1 MATAYQRKTAARRAT
16 SGIDRLAS
24 EFDKRMRELSG
35 QQAESF
41 GAYTRQVAET
51 MAPYE
56 QQMEQYRTTLLPE
69 YERQVKSYKDAL
81 EKFKLDVEDIKK
93 NPFELVP
100 DTGINPGFEADRAE
114 IDRLVRERIA
124 KEGLQVTGQ
133 QQQLRSQ
140 ERAIPKLE
148 QVAPVAPAIPE
159 APKIGEFET
168 AGFEQKRKQ
177 LQSDLQ
183 RELGERRGAKL
194 AAVQRRP
201 RGGLMQGA

>member
-56 QQMEQYRTTLLPE
+56 QRMDQYRTTLLPE
-69 YERQVKSYKDAL
+69 YEKQRQSYQQSL
-81 EKFKLDVEDIKK
+81 EAFQAQLEEIKK
-93 NPFELVP
+93 NPTVTKTEQVEMPRGGLAGFLGRTKTVTQEYQDPRPVP
-100 DTGINPGFEADRAE
+100 TF
-114 IDRLVRERIA
+114 
-124 KEGLQVTGQ
+124 
-133 QQQLRSQ
+133 
-140 ERAIPKLE
+140 E

-183 RELGERRGAKL
+183 RELGERRGARM

>member
-1 MATAYQRKTAARRAT
+1 MATAYQRKITMRRAT
-16 SGIDRLAS
+16 GGIDRLAS

-35 QQAESF
+35 QQAADF

-69 YERQVKSYKDAL
+69 YERQRQSYQQSLQDFQAQL
-81 EKFKLDVEDIKK
+81 EELKRNPTITKTEQVEVPRGGLAGLLGRKK
-93 NPFELVP
+93 TITQEYQEPRPVP
-100 DTGINPGFEADRAE
+100 TF
-114 IDRLVRERIA
+114 
-124 KEGLQVTGQ
+124 
-133 QQQLRSQ
+133 
-140 ERAIPKLE
+140 E
-148 QVAPVAPAIPE
+148 QVAPVAPAMPE

-168 AGFEQKRKQ
+168 AGFEQRRKQ

-183 RELGERRGAKL
+183 RELGERRGARM

>member
-56 QQMEQYRTTLLPE
+56 QQMEQYRTNLLPE
-69 YERQVKSYKDAL
+69 YEKQRQSYQQSL
-81 EKFKLDVEDIKK
+81 EAFQAQLEEIKK
-93 NPFELVP
+93 NPTVTKTEQVEMPRGGLAGLFGRKKTVTQEYQEPREVP
-100 DTGINPGFEADRAE
+100 KF
-114 IDRLVRERIA
+114 
-124 KEGLQVTGQ
+124 
-133 QQQLRSQ
+133 
-140 ERAIPKLE
+140 E

-183 RELGERRGAKL
+183 RELGERRGARM

>member
-1 MATAYQRKTAARRAT
+1 MATLYQRKTAARRAT
-16 SGIDRLAS
+16 SGIDRLAA

-69 YERQVKSYKDAL
+69 YEKQRQSYQQSL
-81 EKFKLDVEDIKK
+81 EAFQAQLEEIKK
-93 NPFELVP
+93 NPTVTKTEQIKVPRGGLAGMFGRTKTVTQEYQEPRPVPTFE
-100 DTGINPGFEADRAE
+100 
-114 IDRLVRERIA
+114 
-124 KEGLQVTGQ
+124 
-133 QQQLRSQ
+133 QL
-140 ERAIPKLE
+140 
-148 QVAPVAPAIPE
+148 APVAPAIPE

-194 AAVQRRP
+194 AAVQRRS